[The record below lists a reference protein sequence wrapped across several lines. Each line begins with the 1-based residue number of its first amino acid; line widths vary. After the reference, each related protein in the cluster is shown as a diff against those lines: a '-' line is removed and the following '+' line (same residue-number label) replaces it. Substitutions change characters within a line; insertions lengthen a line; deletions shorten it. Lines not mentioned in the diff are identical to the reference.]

1 MQSINTQQYREIS
14 QDNEK
19 KIIIFSAPWCQP
31 CRMFKPV
38 LDKVSTDLA
47 IPCYTINIDDEELLA
62 QELNIR
68 SVPTT
73 FLYGSEASEPTTILG
88 VKPEAEI
95 RTLLA

>member
-1 MQSINTQQYREIS
+1 MQSISTQQFKEIS
-14 QDNEK
+14 QDNQK
-19 KIIIFSAPWCQP
+19 KIIIFSASWCVP

-38 LDKVSTDLA
+38 LDKISTDLD
-47 IPCYTINIDDEELLA
+47 IPCYTINIDEEESLA

-73 FLYGSEASEPTTILG
+73 FIYNGEVEPTTILG
-88 VKPEAEI
+88 MKSEAEI

>member
-47 IPCYTINIDDEELLA
+47 IPCYTINIDDEMKPKLKYCRVLLRPNLKTKS
-62 QELNIR
+62 EKTKSKRL
-68 SVPTT
+68 
-73 FLYGSEASEPTTILG
+73 LYSTGPSTSL
-88 VKPEAEI
+88 
-95 RTLLA
+95 